1 MNLRAMRKALKSI
14 LELVGGAE
22 EELGVH
28 FVEVVVV
35 VGAMGM
41 GMGTSHGRG
50 LGKTKIK
57 VPEPTTIGREDTI
70 RKWLV
75 QVLHYRCKCC

>member
-1 MNLRAMRKALKSI
+1 MNLWGTRKALKFI
-14 LELVGGAE
+14 LKSVGGAE

-35 VGAMGM
+35 VVVA
-41 GMGTSHGRG
+41 RAG

-57 VPEPTTIGREDTI
+57 VAEPTTIGREDTI

-75 QVLHYRCKCC
+75 QVLHHRCKSGK

>member
-1 MNLRAMRKALKSI
+1 M
-14 LELVGGAE
+14 
-22 EELGVH
+22 H

-35 VGAMGM
+35 VVVVRAMEM
-41 GMGTSHGRG
+41 RMGTSHGRG

-57 VPEPTTIGREDTI
+57 VAEPTTIGREDMI

-75 QVLHYRCKCC
+75 QVLHHRCKSGRNIHKNNCNFNSIGK

>member
-1 MNLRAMRKALKSI
+1 
-14 LELVGGAE
+14 
-22 EELGVH
+22 VH

-35 VGAMGM
+35 VVVVRAMEM
-41 GMGTSHGRG
+41 RMGTSHGRG

-57 VPEPTTIGREDTI
+57 VAEPTTIGREDTI

-75 QVLHYRCKCC
+75 QVLHHRCKSGK